1 MRRARPLEPG
11 LEGLNFMRDFTQ
23 PEGRLQRSMCG
34 RDVGHAPGGE
44 GTGLFLCDCDLCQV
58 MPDILDQSSMNSIE
72 GTNLSVKSRIQ

>member
-1 MRRARPLEPG
+1 M
-11 LEGLNFMRDFTQ
+11 
-23 PEGRLQRSMCG
+23 SG

-44 GTGLFLCDCDLCQV
+44 GTGLFLCDCDLCRV